1 VKEQDMRT
9 HRLVVAIVV
18 ALGLAGGLLAGP
30 AAAQFGPSRAPGRS
44 TEADRARAV
53 ASALYAQFPAFDRN
67 GDGVIHRNEW
77 LAAFDRQDLNRDG
90 VIARRELDAARPV
103 PLPAPTPE
111 RREPRVRTFDVDAR
125 ARWVFSGFT
134 VSTGDTLVVTV
145 EGSVQLS
152 DEGTD
157 TATAAGSRIGRH
169 APGAPM
175 PGELAG
181 ALIGR
186 IGNSAPFGVGDQ
198 IQIIAPAS
206 GELYLGVND
215 DVLADNRGR
224 FRVRIALR

>member
-1 VKEQDMRT
+1 MRT

-44 TEADRARAV
+44 TEVNRARAV
-53 ASALYAQFPAFDRN
+53 ATALYAQFPAFDRN
-67 GDGVIHRNEW
+67 ADGVIHRNEW

-90 VIARRELDAARPV
+90 VIAWRELDRAQPV
-103 PLPAPTPE
+103 PLPAPTQD
-111 RREPRVRTFDVDAR
+111 RRPEPRVRTFDVDAR

-134 VSTGDTLVVTV
+134 VEKGDTLVVNA

-152 DEGTD
+152 DEGQD
-157 TATAAGSRIGRH
+157 TATAAGSLVGRR
-169 APGAPM
+169 AAGAPI
-175 PGELAG
+175 PRELAG
-181 ALIGR
+181 ALIAR

-198 IQIIAPAS
+198 IQIIAPAA

-215 DVLADNRGR
+215 DFLADNRGR